1 MYNIYRIEG
10 IVMLEFIIANWIIF
24 VVVAVV
30 LLLGLFGYIM
40 DRKKYD
46 EYRDEIINEGVV
58 ANTLSTHAN
67 VSEVAPVV
75 QVQDQSQNNQ

>member
-1 MYNIYRIEG
+1 
-10 IVMLEFIIANWIIF
+10 MLEFIIANWIIF

>member
-24 VVVAVV
+24 VVVAIV

-46 EYRDEIINEGVV
+46 EYIDEIINEGVA
-58 ANTLSTHAN
+58 ANTLSAHAN

-75 QVQDQSQNNQ
+75 QVQDQNQNNQ